1 MFSKQVTSVKGLGA
15 VAKALIEFFP
25 AQRIFAFYGEMGA
38 GKTTFIQAI
47 CKILGSDDYV
57 TSPTFAIINEYST
70 VELNPL
76 FHFDFYRIKN
86 VEEAFDIG
94 YEDYLYSGNYCL
106 IEWPEKIEQIL
117 PDNIVAVKIEVI
129 DNETRNIEARI
140 I

>member
-1 MFSKQVTSVKGLGA
+1 MFSKQATSVKGLGA

-25 AQRIFAFYGEMGA
+25 DQRIFAFYGEMGA

-70 VELNPL
+70 AELNPL

-86 VEEAFDIG
+86 IEEAFDIG

-140 I
+140 V